1 VKDLSSLIG
10 KIAVTDSEV
19 GLSGKPVAS
28 RTVLVLIDDEIYEA
42 VTDGEYIAPG
52 KGVKVT
58 RIKGKK
64 IVVKRV

>member
-10 KIAVTDSEV
+10 RIAVTESEMSPK
-19 GLSGKPVAS
+19 G
-28 RTVLVLIDDEIYEA
+28 TVLIDEEIYEA
-42 VTDGEYIAPG
+42 VTDGERIDPG

-58 RIKGKK
+58 RVKGKK